1 MSKKRKRKWG
11 SWESFGDIFD
21 EGGQGR
27 LYLVKNISEGSDE
40 IYVLKELKNP
50 KRKKRFER
58 EITAIA
64 NIEPHPNIIQLIDA
78 GIYHDENKPCYV
90 MPRADCSLD
99 RYLSEICKD
108 INLSSE
114 TFKLICAGVEHL
126 HKAGIV
132 HRDLKPENIL
142 MFSGTP
148 KISDFGICLVANENR
163 LTSTSEAVG
172 PRFYMAPEL
181 EDGKNLDVSPS
192 ADVYSLGKIL
202 YFIFSKGK
210 IFSREKYNQPKFNL
224 SKIFNDPRYEI
235 FSKFFRRSISTHIF
249 ERYKNASEL
258 LLGFKETIEEFF
270 DHPRT
275 KIYAKLGSYE
285 TIVKKGY
292 ELSSSLQKLNNEE
305 WGELISFYRSQEL
318 TPPVEVF
325 ELAAEHLSEKH
336 IDNLIFLLLEN
347 ESHLDAK
354 NLKRIAGII
363 LLQNDP
369 EKILFFMRH
378 DYIERFLLLALDNE
392 SSKITEAVARISFLT
407 LRQHEQVILRL
418 SKHFLDLSPEA
429 KRNFVL
435 SSYQTEY
442 EGKLELFDSILEI
455 DDLDDIS
462 FEAVIAGICSTN
474 DRSVLKRIAV
484 IGDKLEEGDRLG
496 AFIRGIILGSG
507 DKAREF
513 IKKYE
518 WKNSIVRKVG
528 NAMSINDGDVN
539 GEDLERF
546 ILDQH

>member
-1 MSKKRKRKWG
+1 MRKKRKRKWG
-11 SWESFGDIFD
+11 SWESVGDIFA
-21 EGGQGR
+21 EGGQSR
-27 LYLVKNISEGSDE
+27 LYLVKNLFEGSDE

-58 EITAIA
+58 EITAMA
-64 NIEPHPNIIQLIDA
+64 NIEPHPNVIQLIDA
-78 GIYHDENKPCYV
+78 GIYRDENKPCYV

-99 RYLSEICKD
+99 MYLSEICKD
-108 INLSSE
+108 INMSFE
-114 TFKLICAGVEHL
+114 IFKLICAGVEHL
-126 HKAGIV
+126 HRADIV

-142 MFSGTP
+142 IFSGTP

-202 YFIFSKGK
+202 YFILSKGK
-210 IFSREKYNQPKFNL
+210 VFSREKYNQPKFNL

-235 FSKFFRRSISTHIF
+235 FSKFFGRSISTHIF
-249 ERYKNASEL
+249 ERYNNVPEL
-258 LLGFKETIEEFF
+258 LLGFKETAEEFF

-275 KIYAKLGSYE
+275 KIYSKLGSYE
-285 TIVKKGY
+285 TIVSKGY
-292 ELSSSLQKLNNEE
+292 ESSSLQKLNNEE
-305 WGELISFYRSQEL
+305 WRELLSFYRSREL
-318 TPPVEVF
+318 TPPIEVF

-347 ESHLDAK
+347 KRHIDAE

-369 EKILFFMRH
+369 EKILFFMRQ
-378 DYIERFLLLALDNE
+378 DYIEHFLLLALDND
-392 SSKITEAVARISFLT
+392 SPKITEAVARISFLT
-407 LRQHEQVILRL
+407 LRQHEQIILRL

-442 EGKLELFDSILEI
+442 DGKLELFDSILEI
-455 DDLDDIS
+455 DDLDNIS
-462 FEAVIAGICSTN
+462 FEAVIAGLCSTN
-474 DRSVLKRIAV
+474 DHSALERLAA
-484 IGDKLEEGDRLG
+484 IGDNLEKGTRLE
-496 AFIRGIILGSG
+496 AFARGILIG
-507 DKAREF
+507 ARGGAIQF
-513 IKKYE
+513 LNNHN
-518 WKNSIVRKVG
+518 WKNPVVRILCE
-528 NAMSINDGDVN
+528 AMGKKDVEN
-539 GEDLERF
+539 SNLAE
-546 ILDQH
+546 

>member
-1 MSKKRKRKWG
+1 MRKKRKRKWG
-11 SWESFGDIFD
+11 SWEAVGDIFA

-27 LYLVKNISEGSDE
+27 LYLVKNLFEGSDE

-64 NIEPHPNIIQLIDA
+64 NIEPHPNVIQLIDA
-78 GIYHDENKPCYV
+78 GIYRDENKPCYV

-99 RYLSEICKD
+99 MYLSEICKD
-108 INLSSE
+108 INLSFE
-114 TFKLICAGVEHL
+114 IFKLICAGVEHL
-126 HKAGIV
+126 HRADIV

-142 MFSGTP
+142 IFSGTP

-163 LTSTSEAVG
+163 LTPTSEAVG
-172 PRFYMAPEL
+172 PRFYMAPEI
-181 EDGKNLDVSPS
+181 EDGKKLDVSPS

-202 YFIFSKGK
+202 YFILSKGK

-249 ERYKNASEL
+249 ERYNNVPEL
-258 LLGFKETIEEFF
+258 LLGFKETVEEFF

-275 KIYAKLGSYE
+275 KIYSKLGSYE
-285 TIVKKGY
+285 TIVNKGY
-292 ELSSSLQKLNNEE
+292 ESSSLQKLNNEE
-305 WGELISFYRSQEL
+305 WRELISFYRSREL
-318 TPPVEVF
+318 TPPIEVF

-347 ESHLDAK
+347 ESHIDAE

-369 EKILFFMRH
+369 EKILFFMRQ
-378 DYIERFLLLALDNE
+378 DYIEHFLLLALDND
-392 SSKITEAVARISFLT
+392 SPKIIEAVARISFFT

-418 SKHFLDLSPEA
+418 SKHFLDLSSKA

-435 SSYQTEY
+435 SSYHTEY
-442 EGKLELFDSILEI
+442 EGKLELFDSILEN
-455 DDLDDIS
+455 DHLDDIS

-474 DRSVLKRIAV
+474 DRSALKRIAV
-484 IGDKLEEGDRLG
+484 IGDKLEKGDRLG

-507 DKAREF
+507 DEAREF

-539 GEDLERF
+539 GKDLERF
-546 ILDQH
+546 ILNQH